1 MINISF
7 TAADISIDEIRSCQC
22 LPTRSKPTKKWDDP
36 LFLFFSPSRERS
48 KCRSIALNFY
58 IIEENEK
65 QKKKIK
71 NPSFLRKKL
80 GMWDLFNGREALSPC
95 SLCLLDSSRRRNSR
109 GSSTGSASYRILG
122 LFASAT
128 IYRNWIRMDFKHEFL
143 KLTAGHLPDKVFS
156 CGILTHFVFV
166 SSRKHVY
173 QIW

>member
-65 QKKKIK
+65 QKKNKKSELFMEEIRDVGSLQRSG
-71 NPSFLRKKL
+71 SF
-80 GMWDLFNGREALSPC
+80 ES
-95 SLCLLDSSRRRNSR
+95 
-109 GSSTGSASYRILG
+109 
-122 LFASAT
+122 
-128 IYRNWIRMDFKHEFL
+128 
-143 KLTAGHLPDKVFS
+143 V
-156 CGILTHFVFV
+156 
-166 SSRKHVY
+166 
-173 QIW
+173 